1 MFSEKDISDYYQHTR
16 VHYNRFWKIS
26 EGKSLNYG
34 FWEPGT
40 KSLTEAF
47 TNINNTIIAMSG
59 ITKENTLLDAGCG
72 VGGASTYIANK
83 VQCNTVGITLNEQQ
97 RKDAEQNAMAQGVE
111 TKCRFYLMNYC
122 ATTFEDQSFDLVYGL
137 ESICH
142 ATEKEDFLREAYRLL
157 KPGGTLLVIDY
168 FKEENLNE
176 RQHTLLHKWLHAWAI
191 KDIDTVSAFCNKAAK
206 VGFTSINKTLKTP
219 QIRKSSWLIY
229 FYSILGTIPS
239 VLYGLY
245 NRKATHFGK
254 HHTMAGITQYR
265 ALKQNLWNYYIISAK
280 KR

>member
-1 MFSEKDISDYYQHTR
+1 MFSEKDISDYYQQTR

-26 EGKSLNYG
+26 EGRSLNYG

-47 TNINNTIIAMSG
+47 TNINNTIIAMAG
-59 ITKENTLLDAGCG
+59 ITQDSSILDAGCG
-72 VGGASTYIANK
+72 VGGASTYIAKK
-83 VQCNTVGITLNEQQ
+83 VNCKAVGITLNEQQ
-97 RKDAEQNAMAQGVE
+97 KLDAEQNAIAQGVE
-111 TKCRFYLMNYC
+111 KQCSFFLMNYC
-122 ATTFEDQSFDLVYGL
+122 ATDFKDQSFDVIYGL

-142 ATEKEDFLREAYRLL
+142 ATEKKDFLREAYRLL

-176 RQHTLLHKWLHAWAI
+176 KQLSLLHKWLHAWAI
-191 KDIDTVSAFCNKAAK
+191 KDIDTLKAFCSKAEE
-206 VGFTSINKTLKTP
+206 VGFTKVTTTLKTP

-229 FYSILGTIPS
+229 FYSIIGTIPS

-265 ALKQNLWNYYIISAK
+265 ALKQNLWNYYIVSAK
-280 KR
+280 K